1 MAKIIEIPL
10 AEIIGILLV
19 VGFSFLRKK
28 RSIKKQQGKAPQQKK
43 AAARPVV
50 FSDMDDLDDE
60 DDPEEMMPVR
70 PAAKFVPE
78 QPHIDVEKPSIAPR
92 VHVTPHLPDMFAG
105 SMNAATGEGEDP
117 CHEEQLSSGAAQTM
131 PVMTERPGLALNFS
145 GSEMVRAVIMQEV
158 LTRPCNRRRRA

>member
-1 MAKIIEIPL
+1 MDA
-10 AEIIGILLV
+10 IIGILFLV
-19 VGFSFLRKK
+19 GLSLMMGKL
-28 RSIKKQQGKAPQQKK
+28 SPKKQQGKAAQQRKT
-43 AAARPVV
+43 AARPVV
-50 FSDMDDLDDE
+50 FSDMDDLNDE
-60 DDPEEMMPVR
+60 EAPEEMMPVR
-70 PAAKFVPE
+70 PAAKFVTE

-105 SMNAATGEGEDP
+105 SMNAVTGEGEDP
-117 CHEEQLSSGAAQTM
+117 CHEEQLSPGAAQTM

>member
-1 MAKIIEIPL
+1 MDA
-10 AEIIGILLV
+10 IIGILFLV
-19 VGFSFLRKK
+19 GLSLMMGKL
-28 RSIKKQQGKAPQQKK
+28 SPKKQQIKAAQKK
-43 AAARPVV
+43 TVARPVV
-50 FSDMDDLDDE
+50 FSEMDDLDDE
-60 DDPEEMMPVR
+60 DDPEEAKPVM
-70 PAAKFVPE
+70 PAARFVPE

-92 VHVTPHLPDMFAG
+92 VHVTPHLPEMFAG

-117 CHEEQLSSGAAQTM
+117 CHEEQLAPDAAQTA